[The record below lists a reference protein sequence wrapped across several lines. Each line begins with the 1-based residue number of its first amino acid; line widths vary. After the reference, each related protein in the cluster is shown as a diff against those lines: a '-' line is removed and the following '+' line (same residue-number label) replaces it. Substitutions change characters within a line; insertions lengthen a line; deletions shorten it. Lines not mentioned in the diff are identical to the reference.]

1 MQSCRRQSDD
11 DTLKPV
17 IQDCLAKDHGGA
29 DEWFEAAQL
38 DNYGFS
44 ATAKDL
50 DGIETKRPVALW
62 GNDGQR
68 CGSTAGALR
77 CLA

>member
-1 MQSCRRQSDD
+1 MKATI

-17 IQDCLAKDHGGA
+17 IQDCLARDAGGA

-44 ATAKDL
+44 ATANDL
-50 DGIETKRPVALW
+50 DAIEATRPIAL
-62 GNDGQR
+62 
-68 CGSTAGALR
+68 
-77 CLA
+77 